1 MRSIPTP
8 SSSSC
13 ADLSAAF
20 SPPFSSISEGVRLAS
35 NIRFS
40 SLFDFLLRSPA
51 PFTRYQACL
60 PSRGLLI
67 PRLTFAKLCGRGKK
81 NRSPSVKQLRISKKF
96 LSLFLL
102 SLSFSFFIYIHKEN
116 QDSKDSL
123 LDPIIPQS
131 EQIEEEESREYRK
144 IINQSDRVEEKSQP
158 S

>member
-8 SSSSC
+8 SC

-96 LSLFLL
+96 LPLYSYFPSL
-102 SLSFSFFIYIHKEN
+102 SLSLYIYIHKEN

-123 LDPIIPQS
+123 L
-131 EQIEEEESREYRK
+131 SREVNKSRRRK
-144 IINQSDRVEEKSQP
+144 VS
-158 S
+158 

>member
-51 PFTRYQACL
+51 PFTRYHPGQTCL

-96 LSLFLL
+96 LPLYSYFPSL
-102 SLSFSFFIYIHKEN
+102 SLSLYIYIHKEN

-123 LDPIIPQS
+123 L
-131 EQIEEEESREYRK
+131 SREVNKSRRRK
-144 IINQSDRVEEKSQP
+144 VS
-158 S
+158 

>member
-8 SSSSC
+8 SC
-13 ADLSAAF
+13 ADFSAAF

-96 LSLFLL
+96 LSLLLL

-123 LDPIIPQS
+123 L
-131 EQIEEEESREYRK
+131 SREVNKSRRRK
-144 IINQSDRVEEKSQP
+144 VS
-158 S
+158 

>member
-8 SSSSC
+8 SC

-96 LSLFLL
+96 LSLLLL

-123 LDPIIPQS
+123 L
-131 EQIEEEESREYRK
+131 SREVNKSRRR
-144 IINQSDRVEEKSQP
+144 RVESIVR
-158 S
+158 

>member
-8 SSSSC
+8 SC

-102 SLSFSFFIYIHKEN
+102 SLSFSFFIYIY
-116 QDSKDSL
+116 
-123 LDPIIPQS
+123 PQ
-131 EQIEEEESREYRK
+131 RK
-144 IINQSDRVEEKSQP
+144 PGFQGFFVRSDYPAK
-158 S
+158 

>member
-8 SSSSC
+8 SC

-96 LSLFLL
+96 LPLYSYFPSL
-102 SLSFSFFIYIHKEN
+102 SLSLYIYIHKEN

>member
-102 SLSFSFFIYIHKEN
+102 SLSFSFFIYIY
-116 QDSKDSL
+116 
-123 LDPIIPQS
+123 PQ
-131 EQIEEEESREYRK
+131 RK
-144 IINQSDRVEEKSQP
+144 PGFQGFFVRSDYPAK
-158 S
+158 

>member
-96 LSLFLL
+96 LSLLLL

-123 LDPIIPQS
+123 L
-131 EQIEEEESREYRK
+131 SREVNKSRRRK
-144 IINQSDRVEEKSQP
+144 VS
-158 S
+158 

>member
-51 PFTRYQACL
+51 PFTRYHPGQTCL

-102 SLSFSFFIYIHKEN
+102 SLSFSFFIYIYPQRKPGF
-116 QDSKDSL
+116 QGFFV
-123 LDPIIPQS
+123 IPRS
-131 EQIEEEESREYRK
+131 EQIEEEESIVR
-144 IINQSDRVEEKSQP
+144 
-158 S
+158 

>member
-96 LSLFLL
+96 LSLLLL

-123 LDPIIPQS
+123 L
-131 EQIEEEESREYRK
+131 SREVNKSRRR
-144 IINQSDRVEEKSQP
+144 RVESIVR
-158 S
+158 

>member
-8 SSSSC
+8 SC

-102 SLSFSFFIYIHKEN
+102 SLSFSFFIYIYPQRKPGF
-116 QDSKDSL
+116 QGFFV
-123 LDPIIPQS
+123 IPRS
-131 EQIEEEESREYRK
+131 EQIEEEESIVR
-144 IINQSDRVEEKSQP
+144 
-158 S
+158 